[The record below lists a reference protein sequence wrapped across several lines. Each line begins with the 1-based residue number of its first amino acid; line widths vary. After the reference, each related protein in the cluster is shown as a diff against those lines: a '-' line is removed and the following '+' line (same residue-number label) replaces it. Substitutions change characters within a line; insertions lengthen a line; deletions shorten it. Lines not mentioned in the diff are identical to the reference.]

1 MFLRNKSDDTFS
13 LIDGA
18 GVMTVATPGL
28 SVIQGFSPDIA
39 GAIESSQLDLELLDE
54 LDVTSMTVASFGRL
68 VNGQM
73 TLEALHKLRAITTLK
88 AGAKQALAQVA
99 A

>member
-1 MFLRNKSDDTFS
+1 MFLRNKTDDTFS

-18 GVMTVATPGL
+18 GVMTVSTPGL
-28 SVIQGFSPDIA
+28 SVIQGSSHEIA
-39 GAIESSQLDLELLDE
+39 GAIESSQLDLEVLEE
-54 LDVTSMTVASFGRL
+54 LDVTSMTVASFDRL
-68 VNGQM
+68 VKGQM
-73 TLEALHKLRAITTLK
+73 TLEALGKLRGITTLK